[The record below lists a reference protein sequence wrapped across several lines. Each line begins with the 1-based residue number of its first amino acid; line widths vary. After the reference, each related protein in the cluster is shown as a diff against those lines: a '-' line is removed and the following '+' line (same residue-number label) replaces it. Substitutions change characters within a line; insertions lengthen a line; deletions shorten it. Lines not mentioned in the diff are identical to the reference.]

1 MERYTV
7 VDRLALKEWLSNI
20 LAEAVILND
29 EADSRGLAHFAQKV
43 DKYNGRTDIELWLL
57 EIKQY
62 LTLFPRAPESQKV
75 NFLKAHMTG
84 EVLQVLGRTYLM
96 DVDDVCNRLS
106 NIYGMPPLQQDLRNF
121 RRQAEDEETY
131 EFLIRMSIAVRN
143 RYEGVFGSKD
153 LRDKYL
159 RRLLAG
165 KAKRDFTEK
174 LYNRL
179 DAFYDPVP

>member
-7 VDRLALKEWLSNI
+7 VDRLALNEWLEKI
-20 LAEAVILND
+20 LSKAVILD
-29 EADSRGLAHFAQKV
+29 DAADSRGLVHFAEKV
-43 DKYNGRTDIELWLL
+43 AKYNGRTDIELWLL
-57 EIKQY
+57 EMQQY

-75 NFLKAHMTG
+75 NFMKSHMTG
-84 EVLQVLGRTYLM
+84 EVLQLLGRTQFTS
-96 DVDDVCNRLS
+96 VEDVCKRMRD
-106 NIYGMPPLQQDLRNF
+106 IYGVQDLRNL
-121 RRQAEDEETY
+121 RRQAEDEETC

-143 RYEGVFGSKD
+143 RYEGAFGSKD

-179 DAFYDPVP
+179 DVFYNPVP